1 MRNISALL
9 GCTALIASVAAAPA
23 VAADWPVFGASLSNL
38 ASNPSEQILSK
49 NTVAGL
55 APKWVATV
63 GGDVSAR
70 AAVVDGIAYFP
81 DWAGN
86 LWALNTAT
94 GKPVW
99 QHTMT
104 GYGLPAGTVSR
115 TTPAVDGNIIYF
127 GTQQGAYLVAI
138 DKSTGALRWVSQMDT
153 HPLAIITASPA
164 VKDGVIYT
172 GVASNEEGAAANPSY
187 TCCSFR
193 GSVLAADA
201 RTGKILWKTF
211 TVPEGYSGGAV
222 WGSNMVVDAARQEV
236 FIGTGDNYSVP
247 TAPAYVSCV
256 ASGGTAAK
264 CAAGNDYFDSLL
276 ALDMNTG
283 RVKWSRRLASS
294 DDWNVACFS
303 VPAGSGNCPVGAG
316 KDYDFGS
323 APQEYTIK
331 LSGGG
336 TRTIIGAGQKSGVYW
351 AFDADTRKLL
361 WATQVGPGSSLGG
374 IEWGSASD
382 GKRIYVAISNFGGKP
397 YAAGKAGSWSAL
409 DPATGAVL
417 WRTPDPNGAIDLGPL
432 AVANGVVYAP
442 SMAGQPSQ
450 ASMFALNAASGDILW
465 SFTPGSSVI
474 AGATIVDGSVYWGS
488 GYAHLGLPGLTG
500 NTKFFAFSLAG
511 TQSAPT
517 AAHQL
522 RQ

>member
-1 MRNISALL
+1 MVKALADLSPVLVSARSHFCHRSHCKLGCIKRNISALL

-23 VAADWPVFGASLSNL
+23 VAADWPMFGASLSNL

-201 RTGKILWKTF
+201 RTGKILWKTLYRAGRLF
-211 TVPEGYSGGAV
+211 GRRRVGQQHGG
-222 WGSNMVVDAARQEV
+222 RCR
-236 FIGTGDNYSVP
+236 T
-247 TAPAYVSCV
+247 
-256 ASGGTAAK
+256 
-264 CAAGNDYFDSLL
+264 
-276 ALDMNTG
+276 
-283 RVKWSRRLASS
+283 
-294 DDWNVACFS
+294 
-303 VPAGSGNCPVGAG
+303 AGS
-316 KDYDFGS
+316 
-323 APQEYTIK
+323 
-331 LSGGG
+331 LH
-336 TRTIIGAGQKSGVYW
+336 RH
-351 AFDADTRKLL
+351 
-361 WATQVGPGSSLGG
+361 
-374 IEWGSASD
+374 
-382 GKRIYVAISNFGGKP
+382 
-397 YAAGKAGSWSAL
+397 
-409 DPATGAVL
+409 
-417 WRTPDPNGAIDLGPL
+417 WR
-432 AVANGVVYAP
+432 
-442 SMAGQPSQ
+442 
-450 ASMFALNAASGDILW
+450 
-465 SFTPGSSVI
+465 
-474 AGATIVDGSVYWGS
+474 
-488 GYAHLGLPGLTG
+488 
-500 NTKFFAFSLAG
+500 
-511 TQSAPT
+511 
-517 AAHQL
+517 
-522 RQ
+522 